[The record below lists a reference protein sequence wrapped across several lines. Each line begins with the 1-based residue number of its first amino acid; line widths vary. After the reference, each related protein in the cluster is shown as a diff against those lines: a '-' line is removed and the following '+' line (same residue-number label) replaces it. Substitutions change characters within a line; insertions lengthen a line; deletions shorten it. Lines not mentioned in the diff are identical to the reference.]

1 MSIKT
6 LVINPGSTS
15 TKVGVFEDE
24 TLLFEETLRHPTE
37 EIAKYPSVIA
47 QKDFRK
53 EIILDFLKEKNCDPK
68 SLNVIVGRGGLLKP
82 IPGGTYA
89 VSDALLADLEKGV
102 QGQHASNLGGI
113 LAREIGD
120 KLGVPS
126 YIVDP
131 VVVDELTD
139 KARLSGMPELPRRS
153 IFHALN
159 QKAVA
164 RRFAKEHGTRY
175 EDLNLIVIHMG
186 GGVSVGAHDHGKVVD
201 VNNILDGEG
210 CFSPERSGTVPV
222 GDLVK
227 MCFSGKYTQQ
237 EVYKKICGNGGF
249 NAYLHTNDAR
259 TVDKM
264 ALEGN
269 AEAKLVQDAF
279 YYQIAKDAGAMA
291 AVLCGKVDQ
300 IILTG
305 GIAYNPR
312 TRVILEKYLGFIAP
326 ITVYPGEDELLAL
339 CQGAL
344 RVVNGEEQAKEY
356 CSPRVCGPLC
366 KKQERQ
372 MPFLLFCWSV
382 RGVQQFLLDGVVFL
396 QILGRHH
403 VVDDIDRHR
412 DDRAFHRFLIGLVVQ
427 IHKGVARHHGGAG
440 IGGIGVAVHEA
451 PVVAG
456 YVQQRAV
463 GDHVG
468 VDGHR
473 AVGQPAA
480 AGPLG
485 RAGRRIPGGT
495 LAGVGFDHALGGD
508 AVHDLRPDKTGHRRL
523 FAVHLDD
530 VGHHAHLGHAVH
542 FLGPGPLAVQVDFAP
557 GDGIQAVAAL
567 LQNHRFL
574 RAAVEQAGGDLFQF
588 GRDHDILG
596 IFFVFH
602 PLQGQ
607 RLPFRHHGVGGDAQ
621 AVVAVVADAKLRQQ
635 FPGRGP
641 GADDL
646 PGLAVGR
653 HVHRIGAQYLQRF
666 AVGAWGAHHLIIL
679 PQRRG
684 AALAQQRVHVGGR
697 RQDAGA
703 AAVGIA
709 DHHKM
714 QRLMGKGDGQ
724 RQCRG
729 APRQRAPL
737 GQRQRKAAADM
748 FFCLCFEHRF
758 PVLRRA
764 GSYRV
769 PGSWPA
775 GRVRV
780 RGGRPAAQD
789 RRLLYT
795 TPARM

>member
-37 EIAKYPSVIA
+37 EIAKYASVID

-68 SLNVIVGRGGLLKP
+68 SLDVIVGRGGLLKP

-164 RRFAKEHGTRY
+164 RRYAKEHGTRY

-201 VNNILDGEG
+201 VNNLLDGEG

-237 EVYKKICGNGGF
+237 EIYKKICGNGGF

-259 TVDKM
+259 VVEKM
-264 ALEGN
+264 VKEGS

-305 GIAYNPR
+305 GIAYDPY
-312 TRVILEKYLGFIAP
+312 TLEVLQKYLGFIAP

-344 RVVNGEEQAKEY
+344 RVVTGEEKAKEY
-356 CSPRVCGPLC
+356 
-366 KKQERQ
+366 
-372 MPFLLFCWSV
+372 
-382 RGVQQFLLDGVVFL
+382 
-396 QILGRHH
+396 
-403 VVDDIDRHR
+403 
-412 DDRAFHRFLIGLVVQ
+412 
-427 IHKGVARHHGGAG
+427 
-440 IGGIGVAVHEA
+440 
-451 PVVAG
+451 
-456 YVQQRAV
+456 
-463 GDHVG
+463 
-468 VDGHR
+468 
-473 AVGQPAA
+473 
-480 AGPLG
+480 
-485 RAGRRIPGGT
+485 
-495 LAGVGFDHALGGD
+495 
-508 AVHDLRPDKTGHRRL
+508 
-523 FAVHLDD
+523 
-530 VGHHAHLGHAVH
+530 
-542 FLGPGPLAVQVDFAP
+542 
-557 GDGIQAVAAL
+557 
-567 LQNHRFL
+567 
-574 RAAVEQAGGDLFQF
+574 
-588 GRDHDILG
+588 
-596 IFFVFH
+596 
-602 PLQGQ
+602 
-607 RLPFRHHGVGGDAQ
+607 
-621 AVVAVVADAKLRQQ
+621 
-635 FPGRGP
+635 
-641 GADDL
+641 
-646 PGLAVGR
+646 
-653 HVHRIGAQYLQRF
+653 
-666 AVGAWGAHHLIIL
+666 
-679 PQRRG
+679 
-684 AALAQQRVHVGGR
+684 
-697 RQDAGA
+697 
-703 AAVGIA
+703 
-709 DHHKM
+709 
-714 QRLMGKGDGQ
+714 
-724 RQCRG
+724 
-729 APRQRAPL
+729 
-737 GQRQRKAAADM
+737 
-748 FFCLCFEHRF
+748 
-758 PVLRRA
+758 
-764 GSYRV
+764 
-769 PGSWPA
+769 
-775 GRVRV
+775 
-780 RGGRPAAQD
+780 
-789 RRLLYT
+789 
-795 TPARM
+795 